1 MPHNEPDAT
10 DPMSLTGV
18 EVPAAEEEV
27 VEMAR
32 SFAEEFAAGGWSA
45 ERLLTLFRNPFYAGP
60 HLAWVQL
67 GETRVRGLIDEAVLP
82 WRKAHA

>member
-67 GETRVRGLIDEAVLP
+67 GETRVRGRIDEAGVP
-82 WRKAHA
+82 GRKAHA